1 VTTAAPTTGG
11 IGLPE
16 DSPFHD
22 EFFASD
28 AGWPYASSPSAAGEG
43 PSAAGEIAA
52 RYVETPRAAAP
63 APAVEPVAQEA
74 ESAFEDELVS
84 FDDVLVSRLP
94 ESAFDDFAPLAE
106 QVVPDA
112 VPETMPEAPVA
123 PAPTFVEPTPV
134 LEVVEAPAVEET
146 FEGTVEETVETPTVA
161 EVVAAPEPAHVVAA
175 SVEPA
180 PQLSL
185 FAEPAMATATMEPAP
200 SAVAAPSS
208 VDLSRLHAM
217 ELDPLFHDAVNAV
230 LERERASAVVLQRQL
245 GIGYA
250 RGIRILDQMTNAGL
264 VGPDTPTGARQIRVT
279 RDAWKA
285 FAS

>member
-1 VTTAAPTTGG
+1 
-11 IGLPE
+11 
-16 DSPFHD
+16 
-22 EFFASD
+22 
-28 AGWPYASSPSAAGEG
+28 
-43 PSAAGEIAA
+43 
-52 RYVETPRAAAP
+52 
-63 APAVEPVAQEA
+63 
-74 ESAFEDELVS
+74 
-84 FDDVLVSRLP
+84 
-94 ESAFDDFAPLAE
+94 
-106 QVVPDA
+106 
-112 VPETMPEAPVA
+112 MPEAPVA
-123 PAPTFVEPTPV
+123 ESSPVVQPSAVDETVETPA
-134 LEVVEAPAVEET
+134 L
-146 FEGTVEETVETPTVA
+146 EETVETP
-161 EVVAAPEPAHVVAA
+161 VVEAVVEPPVVEQVVEAPAIEVVAA

-185 FAEPAMATATMEPAP
+185 FGESSAATATLAPAQ
-200 SAVAAPSS
+200 SATAVLPS

-264 VGPDTPTGARQIRVT
+264 VGPDTPTGARQIRVS